1 MPPHRYSADDPIG
14 TVYVDLNPLLTRA
27 EAGSTEKLVIHG
39 WFPIYDTL
47 KGVRGELNVRRDVCG
62 VGGGGGGVVC
72 VAVGECTLCV
82 VW

>member
-47 KGVRGELNVRRDVCG
+47 KGVRGELNVRRDVG
-62 VGGGGGGVVC
+62 FGGGSGGVVC